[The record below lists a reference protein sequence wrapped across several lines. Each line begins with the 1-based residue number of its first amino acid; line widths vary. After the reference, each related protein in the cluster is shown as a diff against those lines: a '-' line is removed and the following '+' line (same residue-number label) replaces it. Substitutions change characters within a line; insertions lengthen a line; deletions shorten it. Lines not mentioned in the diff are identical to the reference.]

1 MYCSRYKK
9 ECDEALYFN
18 CDVPTS
24 STHIDEQ
31 IMECPECVFCKERE
45 PMK

>member
-9 ECDEALYFN
+9 ECEEALYLN

-24 STHIDEQ
+24 CSYIAEV
-31 IMECPECVFCKERE
+31 IRECQDCVFCEGKDE
-45 PMK
+45 

>member
-9 ECDEALYFN
+9 SCEEALYFN

-24 STHIDEQ
+24 SSHIDEK
-31 IMECPECVFCKERE
+31 IKECRDCAFCEEEK
-45 PMK
+45 K

>member
-9 ECDEALYFN
+9 ECEEALYLS

-24 STHIDEQ
+24 SNYINEEIKQCQD
-31 IMECPECVFCKERE
+31 CVFCERNRDE
-45 PMK
+45 